1 MMNLAAALQRNA
13 ASKPDK
19 TALICGDVEITY
31 AQFDAITGKIAASL
45 INKGVVP
52 GDRIALSC
60 PNIPFFAFVYYAIQ
74 KAGAVAVPLNVLL
87 KAREIKYHLE
97 DSKAK
102 FYFCFEG
109 TAELPMAKEG
119 VKAFEQADIC
129 ESMIVMT
136 QSQVENEWNGVPT
149 LNAFIADAEPLSD
162 YVPRNADD
170 TCVIL
175 YTSGTTGLPKGAE
188 LTQQN
193 IIMNALVAQNIMG
206 SQADDIHLVTLP
218 LFHTFGQ
225 TVHLNASVLGG
236 ATLVLVPRFEP
247 KHVLELME
255 KHKVTLFAGVPTMYI
270 GLLHVQHQF
279 DTSSL
284 RVAISGGA
292 SLPTEIFRSFEEQ
305 FNVPILEGYGLSE
318 TSPIACFNHLD
329 QERIPGSVGQAIQGV
344 EVKVVDIEGNA
355 LPIGEDGEIVVRGHN
370 VMKGYL
376 DRPEVTESALQNGW
390 FHTGDVGRFD
400 SSGNLFIVDRMKDL
414 IIRGGFN
421 VYPREIEEVFMTHP
435 AISMVAV
442 IGIPN
447 EEYGE
452 EIKAYVV
459 LKPGEY
465 IDAETLQKWGKEQLA
480 SFKYPRYV
488 EIREH
493 LPMSATGKIL
503 KRELKSELNVA

>member
-31 AQFDAITGKIAASL
+31 SQFDAITGKIAVSL

-129 ESMIVMT
+129 ENMVVMT
-136 QSQVENEWNGVPT
+136 QSQSENEWNGVPT

-225 TVHLNASVLGG
+225 PST
-236 ATLVLVPRFEP
+236 
-247 KHVLELME
+247 
-255 KHKVTLFAGVPTMYI
+255 
-270 GLLHVQHQF
+270 
-279 DTSSL
+279 
-284 RVAISGGA
+284 
-292 SLPTEIFRSFEEQ
+292 
-305 FNVPILEGYGLSE
+305 
-318 TSPIACFNHLD
+318 
-329 QERIPGSVGQAIQGV
+329 
-344 EVKVVDIEGNA
+344 
-355 LPIGEDGEIVVRGHN
+355 
-370 VMKGYL
+370 
-376 DRPEVTESALQNGW
+376 
-390 FHTGDVGRFD
+390 
-400 SSGNLFIVDRMKDL
+400 
-414 IIRGGFN
+414 
-421 VYPREIEEVFMTHP
+421 
-435 AISMVAV
+435 
-442 IGIPN
+442 
-447 EEYGE
+447 
-452 EIKAYVV
+452 
-459 LKPGEY
+459 
-465 IDAETLQKWGKEQLA
+465 
-480 SFKYPRYV
+480 
-488 EIREH
+488 
-493 LPMSATGKIL
+493 
-503 KRELKSELNVA
+503 